1 MLLAVGRSFE
11 SLVVTRPPIL
21 FVLLCALAAPALP
34 GAAAQDAGD
43 PFGVLRR
50 HTSSTAAAV
59 PPRAIAVIPERH
71 TGRLLRIVDVLVAI
85 DPQFDAAASE
95 AGFAIANAIQLRT
108 REARVPI
115 YVPKTDATIA
125 TLLQLPIGSRVEVRG
140 VLVSRGTSFLF
151 VASEIRPAPRASE
164 PAAR

>member
-1 MLLAVGRSFE
+1 VGRSFE